1 MYLSKCF
8 FKLRNLHLTVETNQ
22 FLTITDQC
30 RSNICQRRL
39 RLLYIVRFRF
49 QMVSVLLD
57 GLSNILAAAT
67 RHGESQAVAD
77 TIEECGGLDKLE
89 ELQTHENELVPV
101 LKNLFFR
108 Q

>member
-1 MYLSKCF
+1 
-8 FKLRNLHLTVETNQ
+8 
-22 FLTITDQC
+22 
-30 RSNICQRRL
+30 
-39 RLLYIVRFRF
+39 
-49 QMVSVLLD
+49 MVSVLLD

-101 LKNLFFR
+101 LRKPFFR